1 MSEDY
6 TKEAKRLVRCGEY
19 RFYITKFID
28 SKDGKEMVTKKG
40 NRYVQLILTAFSEST
55 GEGCDLF
62 HLVFGRDDVK
72 NIFDSVGATYR
83 DGNNLS
89 FEDLKSLIGKGGN
102 CIIGI
107 DEARGSYGASNSV
120 KCLIKKEGE
129 SILTGAKVSVQK
141 NETSSQDDGL
151 PF

>member
-28 SKDGKEMVTKKG
+28 SKDGKEMVTKRG

-62 HLVFGRDDVK
+62 HTIFGRDDVK
-72 NIFDSVGATYR
+72 TVFDSVGAAYR
-83 DGNNLS
+83 DGSNLS
-89 FEDLKSLIGKGGN
+89 FDDLKSLIGKGGN

-107 DEARGSYGASNSV
+107 DEARGGYGASNSV

-129 SILTGAKVSVQK
+129 SILTGAKVSVEK
-141 NETSSQDDGL
+141 KSSNQDDDL